1 MLRIGY
7 DYPKFLVAHI
17 NPAGNYDLY
26 EGVTFEV
33 ARHYRVLTSKVSM
46 ELIL

>member
-1 MLRIGY
+1 MLRIEC

-33 ARHYRVLTSKVSM
+33 N
-46 ELIL
+46 ILRGEQPRRFQWN